1 MVDAASIA
9 APAISFVISGALFL
23 LDWEVDSLVTPV
35 KTGKNPREEFDTQER
50 RLIHWSLAPIFRGK
64 VRAGTTNDVQYDEVG
79 PTYNQTLEQ
88 IHLGR
93 ESLDLLDEEITDIKR
108 AVKLAAASLL
118 PLGAYTAV
126 LVAYPQYDAWLIIG
140 AMASLAAFAGL
151 ASIGFY
157 AYLVMRRVRKTCRD
171 MIDAVNTT
179 LNTLQTVLVSNGVT

>member
-1 MVDAASIA
+1 MVDAAAIA
-9 APAISFVISGALFL
+9 APAVSFVVSGGLFL
-23 LDWEVDSLVTPV
+23 LDWEVESLVTPV
-35 KTGKNPREEFDTQER
+35 KTGKDPREELDTQEG

-64 VRAGTTNDVQYDEVG
+64 VKAGTTNDVQYDEVG

-93 ESLDLLDEEITDIKR
+93 ESLDRFDEEITDIKR
-108 AVKLAAASLL
+108 AVKLAAISLL

-126 LVAYPQYDAWLIIG
+126 LVAYPQYDAWLVIG

-157 AYLVMRRVRKTCRD
+157 AYLCMHKARETCRN
-171 MIDAVNTT
+171 MIDAVDRT
-179 LNTLQTVLVSNGVT
+179 LNTLQTLLVSSGVV